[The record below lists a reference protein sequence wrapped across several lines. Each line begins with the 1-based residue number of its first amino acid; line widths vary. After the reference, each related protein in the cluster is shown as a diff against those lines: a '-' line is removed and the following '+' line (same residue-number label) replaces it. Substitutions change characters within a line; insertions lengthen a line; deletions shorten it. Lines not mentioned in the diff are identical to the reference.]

1 MKLDSSSIVALYQF
15 TLAKTSS
22 TWARSCH
29 RTAFMKLKEAS
40 KKVASIVE
48 RMLSDVPV
56 EAVPGTM

>member
-1 MKLDSSSIVALYQF
+1 
-15 TLAKTSS
+15 
-22 TWARSCH
+22 
-29 RTAFMKLKEAS
+29 MKLKEAS